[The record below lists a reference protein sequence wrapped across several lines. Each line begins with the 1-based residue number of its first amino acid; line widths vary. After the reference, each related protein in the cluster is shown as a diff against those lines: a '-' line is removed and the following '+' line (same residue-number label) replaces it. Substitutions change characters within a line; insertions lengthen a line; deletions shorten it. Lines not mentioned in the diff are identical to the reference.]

1 VDHSLLFSI
10 LGAIVTLGGVFVAVG
25 AMKGKLSQAVEDNAA
40 QTKKIEERATRD
52 ELAAAIQRSDEM
64 LEALARRVEED
75 RIGGDRWRK
84 EFVELARGHGERIAA
99 IETMQG
105 NQTRTLDK
113 LEGAV
118 NLGFKELRED
128 LKELQRRILERG

>member
-1 VDHSLLFSI
+1 MGVGLIVSI
-10 LGAIVTLGGVFVAVG
+10 TGAAVTLGSVFIGIGILKA
-25 AMKGKLSQAVEDNAA
+25 KLSQAVETNTE
-40 QTKKIEERATRD
+40 QTTKIEGCATRA
-52 ELAAAIQRSDEM
+52 ELARAIERSDEM
-64 LEALARRVEED
+64 LEALAHRVEED
-75 RIGGDRWRK
+75 RIGGERWRK
-84 EFVELARGHGERIAA
+84 EFLELARGHGERIAA

-105 NQTRTLDK
+105 NQTKTLDK